1 MTFNDNANIGGG
13 RVRKRGRNT
22 GIALGGGG
30 LGVIALF
37 LLSQFLGVDLS
48 GLAGGGQPADG
59 SGETSNL
66 AECTTGA
73 QANADVEC
81 RMKGAAASLDTYWS
95 EELPLLGVAYRPPQ
109 PVALFTGSTG
119 TGCGAASSATGP
131 FYCPP
136 DETIYLDTAFFD
148 DLRSRFGSSGGPLA
162 EMYVIAHE
170 WGHHVQNLVGTLETS
185 RDGQTGAASN
195 AVRVELQADCFAG
208 AWTGAA
214 ATLKDDNGVTFLRSI
229 SQAQIDDAL
238 SAASAVGDDRIQ
250 AATQGQVNPE
260 GWTHGSSEQ
269 RQRWF
274 GTGFEQGA
282 WACDTFAPGAA
293 EL

>member
-13 RVRKRGRNT
+13 RVSKRGRNT
-22 GIALGGGG
+22 GIAVGGGG

-37 LLSQFLGVDLS
+37 LLSQFLGVDLT
-48 GLAGGGQPADG
+48 GLAGGQPAAEPG
-59 SGETSNL
+59 SVSNL

-81 RMKGAAASLDTYWS
+81 LMKGAAASLDTYWA
-95 EELPLLGVAYRPPQ
+95 EELPRLGVAYQQPQ
-109 PVALFTGSTG
+109 PVALFTDSTG
-119 TGCGAASSATGP
+119 TGCGAASAATGP

-136 DETIYLDTAFFD
+136 DATIYLDTAFFD
-148 DLRSRFGSSGGPLA
+148 DLRTRFGSSGGPLA
-162 EMYVIAHE
+162 EMYVVAHE
-170 WGHHVQNLVGTLETS
+170 WGHHVQNLVGTLQTS
-185 RDGQTGAASN
+185 QDGQTGAASN
-195 AVRVELQADCFAG
+195 SVRVELQADCFAG

-214 ATLKDDNGVTFLRSI
+214 TTTRDDNGVTFLKPI
-229 SQAQIDDAL
+229 TQAQLRDAL

-274 GTGFEQGA
+274 STGLDQGA
-282 WACDTFAPGAA
+282 GACDTFAPSDA

>member
-13 RVRKRGRNT
+13 KVSKRGRNT
-22 GIALGGGG
+22 GIAVGGG
-30 LGVIALF
+30 LGTIALF
-37 LLSQFLGVDLS
+37 LLAQFLGVDLS
-48 GLAGGGQPADG
+48 GLTGGAEPQSSG
-59 SGETSNL
+59 SSL
-66 AECTTGA
+66 ANCQTGA
-73 QANADVEC
+73 DANADIEC
-81 RMKGAAASLDTYWS
+81 RMKGAAASLDAYWS
-95 EELPLLGVAYRPPQ
+95 TELPAEGQAYQPPQ
-109 PVALFTGSTG
+109 PTVLFTGGTG

-136 DETIYLDTAFFD
+136 DATIYIDTAFFGE
-148 DLRSRFGSSGGPLA
+148 LRTRFGSSGGPLA

-170 WGHHVQNLVGTLETS
+170 WGHHIQNL
-185 RDGQTGAASN
+185 TGALEKSQDGRTGAGSAS
-195 AVRVELQADCFAG
+195 VRVELQADCFAG
-208 AWTGAA
+208 AWAA
-214 ATLKDDNGVTFLRSI
+214 SASTTADASGVPFLEPI
-229 SQAQIDDAL
+229 TQAQIRDAL

-274 GTGFEQGA
+274 LTGFDQGA
-282 WACDTFAPGAA
+282 GNCDTFEPGDA

>member
-13 RVRKRGRNT
+13 RVSKRGRNT
-22 GIALGGGG
+22 GIAVGGGG

-37 LLSQFLGVDLS
+37 LLSQFLGVDLT
-48 GLAGGGQPADG
+48 GLAGGEPAAEPG
-59 SGETSNL
+59 SVSNL

-81 RMKGAAASLDTYWS
+81 RMKGAAASLDTYWAQ
-95 EELPLLGVAYRPPQ
+95 ELPRLGVAYQQPQ

-119 TGCGAASSATGP
+119 TGCGAASAATGP

-136 DETIYLDTAFFD
+136 DATIYLDTAFFD
-148 DLRSRFGSSGGPLA
+148 DLRTRFGSSGGPLA
-162 EMYVIAHE
+162 EMYVVAHE
-170 WGHHVQNLVGTLETS
+170 WGHHVQNLTGVLAQS
-185 RDGQTGAASN
+185 QDGQTGAASN
-195 AVRVELQADCFAG
+195 SVRVELQADCFAG

-214 ATLKDDNGVTFLRSI
+214 TTNTDDNGVTFLKPI
-229 SQAQIDDAL
+229 TQAQLRDAL

-274 GTGFEQGA
+274 STGQEQGA
-282 WACDTFAPGAA
+282 GACDTFAAGDA